1 VFLPLFL
8 LNMTIG
14 GGLWAKVALSPV
26 LSPLVPVAA
35 VVTPSD
41 PVPVGALILLA
52 AAIVAAAFLM
62 VECQTKLRSVGLRPV
77 LH

>member
-35 VVTPSD
+35 VVTSGD

-52 AAIVAAAFLM
+52 AALAVAALL
-62 VECQTKLRSVGLRPV
+62 VIVIPV
-77 LH
+77 RMKAGIIEAQE